1 MKKKLAFIMSAL
13 LLTTAGCGNIDNGNE
28 AGEETTAAEETEIA
42 PEEETAEETT
52 AEETTAEETT
62 EAETTSEPVTE
73 TGKKAANNADTSDYI
88 KVLTDLKAGMK
99 RDEVFAII
107 GDDYTYETE
116 YFQST
121 EYCYHIECDDIFGTG
136 LSGDMFVEFYLD
148 SGEYR
153 CGGFH
158 LGTKGHDEDIE
169 YPYGENELREAF
181 DKILPMLEEK
191 FGTDHHPY
199 DLVDDAS
206 IKGNYNWQLNENESL
221 WAMWGTGLWGE
232 DSPVNEILISRSVE
246 Q

>member
-13 LLTTAGCGNIDNGNE
+13 LLTTAGCGNIDNGND
-28 AGEETTAAEETEIA
+28 ASGETTSAEET
-42 PEEETAEETT
+42 TAEETT

-62 EAETTSEPVTE
+62 AGETTEAENTSEPATE
-73 TGKKAANNADTSDYI
+73 ADPKAANSADASDYI

-121 EYCYHIECDDIFGTG
+121 EYCYPIECDDIFGTG

-158 LGTKGHDEDIE
+158 LGTKGHDDDTT
-169 YPYGENELREAF
+169 YPYNENELREAF